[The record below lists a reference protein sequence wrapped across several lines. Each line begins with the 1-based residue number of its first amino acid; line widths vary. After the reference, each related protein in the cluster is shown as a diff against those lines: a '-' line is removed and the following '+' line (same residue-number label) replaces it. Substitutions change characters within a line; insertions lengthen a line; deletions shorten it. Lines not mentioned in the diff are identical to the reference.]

1 MANSID
7 YQLTEE
13 GPRNAIVKLTGF
25 LDTTDV
31 SEHPA
36 IPLNLFQNN
45 DTRMKLVGL
54 RVDLI
59 EWAISSGIE
68 VNMSWNSATPQQ
80 MFPLSGRGRINST
93 NYGGFI
99 PDRTRAGFTG
109 DINLDT
115 TGYQPGSKQNF
126 SIVLELVKLY
136 VVNVTGGPQ

>member
-7 YQLTEE
+7 YQVTEE
-13 GPRNAIVKLTGF
+13 GPRNAIVKLTGY
-25 LDTTDV
+25 LDTTNV

-36 IPLNLFQNN
+36 IPLSVFRNN
-45 DTRMKLVGL
+45 DTRMVLVGL

-59 EWAISSGIE
+59 EWSISSGIE
-68 VNMSWNSATPQQ
+68 VNLTWNSSNPQQ
-80 MFPLSGRGRINST
+80 MFPLAGRGRINST

-99 PDRTRAGFTG
+99 PDRTRGGYTG

-115 TGYQPGSKQNF
+115 VGYVPGSIQNF

-136 VVNVTGGPQ
+136 TV